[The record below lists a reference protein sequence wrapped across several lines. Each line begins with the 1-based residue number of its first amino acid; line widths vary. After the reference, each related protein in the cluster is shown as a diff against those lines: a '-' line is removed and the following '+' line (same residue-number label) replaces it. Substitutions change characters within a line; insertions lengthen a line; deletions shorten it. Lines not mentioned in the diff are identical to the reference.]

1 MSMASNKDNIVV
13 IHLVRKTTFM
23 TIVGFCLV
31 DGETYSKVQEKIEG
45 MIHREMRHPE
55 ASNLIK
61 FQNAGGGQYVEME

>member
-1 MSMASNKDNIVV
+1 MATNKDYKVV

-45 MIHREMRHPE
+45 MIHREMRHAE
-55 ASNLIK
+55 VGNLSK
-61 FQNAGGGQYVEME
+61 FQDAGGCQYVEME

>member
-1 MSMASNKDNIVV
+1 MSTNKDYKVV

-31 DGETYSKVQEKIEG
+31 DRESYSKVQEKVEG

-55 ASNLIK
+55 VGNLFK
-61 FQNAGGGQYVEME
+61 FQDAGGGQYVEME